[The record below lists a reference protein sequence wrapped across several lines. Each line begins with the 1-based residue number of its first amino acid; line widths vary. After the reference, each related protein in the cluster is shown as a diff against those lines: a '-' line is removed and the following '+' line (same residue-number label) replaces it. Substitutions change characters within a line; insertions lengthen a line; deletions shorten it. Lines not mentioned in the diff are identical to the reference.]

1 MDALLAQNLEDTQ
14 YAPEV
19 IPPAVE
25 LRGPDLRVDQNTGSE
40 QAGVRPANFMNG
52 RHNAGWMGLL
62 LAAGIALAGCGKG
75 GSGTGGSGFDN
86 ASPEIKA
93 AWDKAVAADKA
104 NDYVPAVLGYKQILL
119 QRDQLSEAQVK
130 AVEEASGK
138 LMQRIVEASTKGD
151 AAARQAISQLQP
163 GRPGQAPSR

>member
-1 MDALLAQNLEDTQ
+1 M
-14 YAPEV
+14 
-19 IPPAVE
+19 
-25 LRGPDLRVDQNTGSE
+25 S
-40 QAGVRPANFMNG
+40 G

-119 QRDQLSEAQVK
+119 QRDQLSEGQAK
-130 AVEEASGK
+130 AVEDASGK
-138 LMQRIVEASTKGD
+138 LFQRLVEASSKD
-151 AAARQAISQLQP
+151 DPAARQALSQLQP
-163 GRPGQAPSR
+163 SRPGPRAPR